1 MLRHILLA
9 SAGAMALAGTAIAAD
24 LPLRAPPPVY
34 VAPVFSWTG
43 FYVGGQLGYA
53 WGKDP
58 VTVNSN
64 FTEEFLTLDP
74 ITAAQ
79 RQSSPSGAI
88 GGAHIGYNWQINQFV
103 LGVET
108 NVDATNFNGQQSIF
122 SVASF
127 AGGFTDIGELRDN
140 IRSTIQGTFRGRA
153 GWAWNNWLFYG
164 TGGIAFTD
172 AMTNYSNGGLFDPTS
187 LPLSFPF
194 TGRFDSRTRERIGWT
209 AGGGIEWAFNNNW
222 IFGVEYRYSDFGKWT
237 DHGIFSTGFAPATG
251 PGFSDY
257 VNVTASH
264 HLTENQVQARVS
276 YKFDWFAPVPV
287 VAKY

>member
-1 MLRHILLA
+1 M
-9 SAGAMALAGTAIAAD
+9 
-24 LPLRAPPPVY
+24 
-34 VAPVFSWTG
+34 
-43 FYVGGQLGYA
+43 
-53 WGKDP
+53 
-58 VTVNSN
+58 
-64 FTEEFLTLDP
+64 
-74 ITAAQ
+74 
-79 RQSSPSGAI
+79 
-88 GGAHIGYNWQINQFV
+88 
-103 LGVET
+103 GVET

-209 AGGGIEWAFNNNW
+209 AGGGIDS
-222 IFGVEYRYSDFGKWT
+222 GLQQQLGYSA
-237 DHGIFSTGFAPATG
+237 SNTG
-251 PGFSDY
+251 
-257 VNVTASH
+257 
-264 HLTENQVQARVS
+264 
-276 YKFDWFAPVPV
+276 
-287 VAKY
+287 